1 MTPSALQA
9 ATVQAKLR
17 LMRELLD
24 DLGRV
29 GDATP
34 EMLERERLLRRAVE
48 RVLTQLVDLA
58 VSVNSHVVTASTGR
72 APASYRSSFD
82 DAAGLGML
90 PRELAET
97 LKPSVGMRKLLVHE
111 YAAVDLARVAR
122 AVPTALESYGEYVRQ
137 VARWLAHRTA
147 V

>member
-24 DLGRV
+24 DLSSI
-29 GDATP
+29 GDVTP
-34 EMLERERLLRRAVE
+34 EMLERERLVRRAVE

-58 VSVNSHVVTASTGR
+58 VSVNSHVVTASRGR
-72 APASYRSSFD
+72 APANYRASFD
-82 DAAGLGML
+82 DAAELGML

-97 LKPSVGMRKLLVHE
+97 LKPSVGMRNVLVHE
-111 YAAVDLARVAR
+111 YAAVDLARIAR
-122 AVPTALESYGEYVRQ
+122 AVPTALESYGAYVRE
-137 VARWLAHRTA
+137 VARWLADRTTG
-147 V
+147 